1 MVNKQ
6 KPLAHAQYRKTLIVH
21 FNSLGNQRTPGSLQ
35 SRFAGIQQVGKH
47 RAAVA
52 NSFWCVQEARRG
64 LLLASPLLYES
75 PTAVTHND
83 VHSASSRPLL

>member
-1 MVNKQ
+1 MQ
-6 KPLAHAQYRKTLIVH
+6 QYRKTLNVR
-21 FNSLGNQRTPGSLQ
+21 FNSLGKRRTPGSLQ
-35 SRFAGIQQVGKH
+35 SRFAGIQQAGKH

-64 LLLASPLLYES
+64 LLLASPLLNES

-83 VHSASSRPLL
+83 VHSASSCPLL